1 MARGRRRSRDE
12 WRAACRGRRRDAG
25 PRPSSTLSLNM
36 PVRFGYVTP
45 NSWGLDTP
53 QQVVDLAVQA
63 EALGADSLWVSHH
76 VLHRG
81 FVVERLVGQ
90 RAYHDPL
97 VTLAAFA
104 SATTTARLGTSVLV
118 VPYLHPMPTAKTL
131 ATIDHLS
138 HGRLDVGVGVGALQ
152 VEHDV
157 IAQVPYERRGAYG
170 DEFIEVM
177 QLLWTPG
184 PSSFSGE
191 FFSFDDVE
199 AYPGPFADSGIPVY
213 VGGHSPRAIRRT
225 ARFAVRLARRRPRAG
240 RDPGCRREPA
250 ARVRT
255 CGALVRR
262 SARPVAA
269 AHPRRRCRRRC
280 VAPSL
285 RRVRAR
291 GRDRARA
298 RAAER
303 RRRPAPPLARH
314 ARAATQHGSGTAG
327 IRRRRDP

>member
-1 MARGRRRSRDE
+1 
-12 WRAACRGRRRDAG
+12 
-25 PRPSSTLSLNM
+25 M

-81 FVVERLVGQ
+81 FVAERLVGQ
-90 RAYHDPL
+90 RPYHDPL

-138 HGRLDVGVGVGALQ
+138 RGRLDVGVGVGALQ
-152 VEHDV
+152 VEHDA

-191 FFSFDDVE
+191 FFSFDGIE
-199 AYPGPFADSGIPVY
+199 AYPGPFAESGIPVY
-213 VGGHSPRAIRRT
+213 VGGHSARAIRRT
-225 ARFAVRLARRRPRAG
+225 ARFATGWHGVGIEPEEIPALVETLRREFERAG
-240 RDPGCRREPA
+240 RSSDG
-250 ARVRT
+250 
-255 CGALVRR
+255 L
-262 SARPVAA
+262 PVQLRLHIPVEDLDVDAW
-269 AHPRRRCRRRC
+269 RRRFDAYERAGVTELALAPQSGDADLHRRWLDTL
-280 VAPSL
+280 V
-285 RRVRAR
+285 
-291 GRDRARA
+291 
-298 RAAER
+298 
-303 RRRPAPPLARH
+303 PPLS
-314 ARAATQHGSGTAG
+314 SGQSPPG
-327 IRRRRDP
+327 

>member
-1 MARGRRRSRDE
+1 
-12 WRAACRGRRRDAG
+12 
-25 PRPSSTLSLNM
+25 M

-81 FVVERLVGQ
+81 FVAERLVGR

-225 ARFAVRLARRRPRAG
+225 ARFASGWHGVGL
-240 RDPGCRREPA
+240 EPDA
-250 ARVRT
+250 IPAV
-255 CGALVRR
+255 VE
-262 SARPVAA
+262 
-269 AHPRRRCRRRC
+269 
-280 VAPSL
+280 SL
-285 RRVRAR
+285 RREFEHAR
-291 GRDRARA
+291 GARSTVCPSSCGCTSPSKTSTSMRGA
-298 RAAER
+298 VASTRTSSAGVTELALAPQSGDVELHR
-303 RRRPAPPLARH
+303 RWLDTLVPPL
-314 ARAATQHGSGTAG
+314 TSSQGPSG
-327 IRRRRDP
+327 

>member
-1 MARGRRRSRDE
+1 MA
-12 WRAACRGRRRDAG
+12 
-25 PRPSSTLSLNM
+25 
-36 PVRFGYVTP
+36 VRFGYITP

-81 FVVERLVGQ
+81 FVAERLVGQ

-213 VGGHSPRAIRRT
+213 VGGSSARAIRRT
-225 ARFAVRLARRRPRAG
+225 ARFASGWHGVGLEPEAIPAVVESLQREFERAG
-240 RDPGCRREPA
+240 RSFDG
-250 ARVRT
+250 
-255 CGALVRR
+255 
-262 SARPVAA
+262 RPVQLRLHIPVEDLDVDAW
-269 AHPRRRCRRRC
+269 RRRFDAYEQAG
-280 VAPSL
+280 VTELAL
-285 RRVRAR
+285 
-291 GRDRARA
+291 G
-298 RAAER
+298 AAER

-314 ARAATQHGSGTAG
+314 ARAAAQLG
-327 IRRRRDP
+327 